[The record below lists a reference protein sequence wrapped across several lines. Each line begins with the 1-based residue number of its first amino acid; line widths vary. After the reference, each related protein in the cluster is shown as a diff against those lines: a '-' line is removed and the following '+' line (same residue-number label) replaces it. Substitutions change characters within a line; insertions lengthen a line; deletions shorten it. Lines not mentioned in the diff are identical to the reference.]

1 MRSANIMGDS
11 SKFASI
17 TEYNVFMYAL
27 GLLFVSEF
35 VIWLLASRGSR
46 DHSKKRSDNGTFWL
60 LILGWVSSMTAG
72 AFFRSQGVPQF
83 MRNWLLPH
91 VTCYIGILCIVAG
104 VVIRC
109 TAVLTLKRAFTLSVQ
124 ISDDQHLIQTGLYRI
139 VRNPAYTGSIISLL
153 GVSLSYV
160 HVLGIISV
168 FVICLICY
176 GIRIHIEEKAM
187 FTQFQQEFEE
197 YCKHTKYRLIPGIY

>member
-1 MRSANIMGDS
+1 MGDS
-11 SKFASI
+11 SKFANI
-17 TEYNVFMYAL
+17 TEYNVFMSAL

-35 VIWLLASRGSR
+35 VIWFLASRGSR

-60 LILGWVSSMTAG
+60 LIFGWVSSMTAG

-91 VTCYIGILCIVAG
+91 VTFYIGVFCIVVG

-124 ISDDQHLIQTGLYRI
+124 TTADQHLIQTGLYRI

-153 GVSLSYV
+153 GVSLAYL
-160 HVLGIISV
+160 HVLGIISI
-168 FVICLICY
+168 FVICFICY

-187 FTQFQQEFEE
+187 LNQFQQEFKE